1 MPHRSR
7 WRAPLRS
14 LRSKGSCRGGGGP
27 ASGLPFMLIGSHVP
41 CDDALSHRF
50 GMGEFVAVYIG
61 LVLLRIG
68 FRER

>member
-1 MPHRSR
+1 
-7 WRAPLRS
+7 
-14 LRSKGSCRGGGGP
+14 
-27 ASGLPFMLIGSHVP
+27 MLIGSHVP

-50 GMGEFVAVYIG
+50 GMGEFVAVYIS